1 MEWLWIILRYL
12 FPADPIRQGAEAMR
26 HRVKQLIHVS
36 KDQATIA
43 QLLIDPALRLQ
54 LELAILDAED
64 CLRLWIAMRG
74 HQIAKLRPKLPRDRA
89 TPHLTHAKSLAE
101 LLARIAALV
110 DDCQAME
117 QRAQAHA
124 AKLTQMRDADPLYGI
139 DPRASRSPLRHASHA
154 TSPSFAGGGQSS
166 LAEGGGGGATR
177 SVVTEGAGRNA
188 AGSRHTQGRP
198 YSIAGANP

>member
-1 MEWLWIILRYL
+1 MTWLWTLLRCL

-36 KDQATIA
+36 KDQATLA

-54 LELAILDAED
+54 LERAILDAED

-74 HQIAKLRPKLPRDRA
+74 HQIAKLRPKVPRDRA
-89 TPHLTHAKSLAE
+89 TPHLTHAKDLVH
-101 LLARIAALV
+101 LLARIAALA

-124 AKLTQMRDADPLYGI
+124 QKLKRLRDADPLGI
-139 DPRASRSPLRHASHA
+139 RTACGPLRHDASHRA
-154 TSPSFAGGGQSS
+154 TSPAFGEGGLSSTSEAGGG
-166 LAEGGGGGATR
+166 GMR
-177 SVVTEGAGRNA
+177 SMTEGAGRNA
-188 AGSRHTQGRP
+188 AGSRHKQGP
-198 YSIAGANP
+198 PHSIAGANP